1 MFSIFRRPGM
11 PAGAQKKE
19 LMAVLLSFKKTF
31 VTIGFFSFIINIL
44 MLVPTI
50 YMLQIYDRVLTSRN
64 QDTLIGLSVIMIAMF
79 FVVGFL
85 EWIRSQILIRLGNR
99 MDQRLS
105 GKVFRAAFEKS
116 LHVGS
121 TNASQYFFDL
131 TNIRQFLTGSGLFAF
146 FDSPWTPIYIIVNYY
161 IHPTLGIFSIVS
173 AVFLLCMAVLTEVV
187 SKKPLSE
194 ANKLHSMAGTFAGAN
209 LRNAEV
215 IEAMGMMNHVRGHW
229 YQKHLKFLKL
239 QATASERASVVSS
252 ITKVARLVSQ
262 SLILGVGAWL
272 AIQNI
277 ITPGMM
283 IAASILMGRA
293 LSPVEMAIGTWKQFL
308 STRTSYQRLE
318 EILSVFPDREAGMA
332 LPPPTGKLVVSN
344 LIAGPPG
351 TNKQILRGV
360 SFVAEPGDIVAVIGP
375 SAAGKTTLARMIV
388 GIWHPLAGGVKLDGV
403 EISTWNKAELGP
415 FIGYLP
421 QDIELLDGTVAQN
434 IARFGEI
441 DAEKVVAAAKDAGI
455 HEMVLQFPNG
465 YDSPIGEGGLVL
477 SGGQKQR
484 IALARAIYDDPV
496 LMVLDEPNSNLD
508 DAGETALLN
517 TLIKLKEMRK
527 TIFVITHRTSILSV
541 VDKILLMVNGVG
553 QAYGPRDEVL
563 AGLQK
568 AVSAQQSA
576 AAAQPP
582 AAAAPSPKTG
592 APQPRI
598 KELRLAE

>member
-1 MFSIFRRPGM
+1 MFSILRRPGSA
-11 PAGAQKKE
+11 AGTPKKE
-19 LMAVLLSFKKTF
+19 LMAVLLSFKRTF
-31 VTIGFFSFIINIL
+31 VTIGLFSCVVNLL

-64 QDTLIGLSVIMIAMF
+64 QDTLIGLTVIMIAMY
-79 FVVGFL
+79 FVIGFL
-85 EWIRSQILIRLGNR
+85 EWIRSQLLIRLGNR

-116 LHVGS
+116 LRVGS
-121 TNASQYFFDL
+121 TNASQYFSDL
-131 TNIRQFLTGSGLFAF
+131 TNVRQFLTGHGLFAF
-146 FDSPWTPIYIIVNYY
+146 FDSPWTPIFIIVIYY
-161 IHPTLGIFSIVS
+161 MHPTLGIFSIVS

-194 ANKLHSMAGTFAGAN
+194 ANKLHSIAVTFAGAN
-209 LRNAEV
+209 LRNAEA
-215 IEAMGMMNHVRGHW
+215 IEAMGMMTHVRGHW

-239 QATASERASVVSS
+239 QAMASERASVVSS
-252 ITKVARLVSQ
+252 VTKAARLIAQ
-262 SLILGVGAWL
+262 SSILGLGAYL

-308 STRTSYQRLE
+308 STRSSYDRLE
-318 EILSVFPDREAGMA
+318 EILTVFPDREGGMS
-332 LPPPTGKLVVSN
+332 LPPPTGQLVVSN

-360 SFVAEPGDIVAVIGP
+360 NFAVAPGDIVAIIGP

-388 GIWHPLAGGVKLDGV
+388 GIWPPFVGGVRLDGV
-403 EISTWNKAELGP
+403 EVSTWDKGELGP

-421 QDIELLDGTVAQN
+421 QDIELLEGTVAEN
-434 IARFGEI
+434 IARFGAI

-455 HEMVLQFPNG
+455 HEMVLQFPGG

-496 LMVLDEPNSNLD
+496 LVVLDEPNSNLD
-508 DAGETALLN
+508 DAGELALLN
-517 TLIKLKEMRK
+517 TLVKLKEAQK
-527 TIFVITHRTSILSV
+527 TIFVITHRTSILSI
-541 VDKILLMVNGVG
+541 VDKVLLMVNGVG

-563 AGLQK
+563 ASLQK
-568 AVSAQQSA
+568 AQQQQQQQQTA
-576 AAAQPP
+576 
-582 AAAAPSPKTG
+582 G
-592 APQPRI
+592 GPQPRI
-598 KELRLAE
+598 KELQLAQ

>member
-1 MFSIFRRPGM
+1 M
-11 PAGAQKKE
+11 
-19 LMAVLLSFKKTF
+19 
-31 VTIGFFSFIINIL
+31 TIGLFSCVVNLL

-64 QDTLIGLSVIMIAMF
+64 QETLIGLTVIMIAMY
-79 FVVGFL
+79 FVIGFL
-85 EWIRSQILIRLGNR
+85 EWIRSQLLIRLGNR

-116 LHVGS
+116 LRVGS
-121 TNASQYFFDL
+121 TNASQYFSDL
-131 TNIRQFLTGSGLFAF
+131 TNVRQFLTGHGLFAF
-146 FDSPWTPIYIIVNYY
+146 FDSPWTPIFIIVIFYM
-161 IHPTLGIFSIVS
+161 HPMLGIFSIVS

-194 ANKLHSMAGTFAGAN
+194 ANKLHSIAVTFAGAN
-209 LRNAEV
+209 LRNAEA
-215 IEAMGMMNHVRGHW
+215 IEAMGMMTHVRGHW
-229 YQKHLKFLKL
+229 YEKHLKFLKL
-239 QATASERASVVSS
+239 QAMASERASVVSS
-252 ITKVARLVSQ
+252 VTKAARLIAQ
-262 SLILGVGAWL
+262 SSILGLGAYL

-308 STRTSYQRLE
+308 STRSSYQRLE
-318 EILSVFPDREAGMA
+318 EILTVFPDREGGMS
-332 LPPPTGKLVVSN
+332 LPPPTGQLVVSN

-360 SFVAEPGDIVAVIGP
+360 NFAVAPGDIVAIIGP

-388 GIWHPLAGGVKLDGV
+388 GIWPPFVGGVRLDGV
-403 EISTWNKAELGP
+403 EVSTWDKGELGP

-421 QDIELLDGTVAQN
+421 QDIELLEGTVAEN
-434 IARFGEI
+434 IARFGAI

-455 HEMVLQFPNG
+455 HEMVLQFPGG

-496 LMVLDEPNSNLD
+496 LVVLDEPNSNLD
-508 DAGETALLN
+508 DAGELALLN
-517 TLIKLKEMRK
+517 TLVKLKEAQK
-527 TIFVITHRTSILSV
+527 TIFVITHRTSILSI
-541 VDKILLMVNGVG
+541 VDKVLLMVNGVG

-563 AGLQK
+563 ASLQK
-568 AVSAQQSA
+568 AQQPQQQQQQQQTA
-576 AAAQPP
+576 
-582 AAAAPSPKTG
+582 G
-592 APQPRI
+592 GPQPRI
-598 KELRLAE
+598 KELQLAQ

>member
-1 MFSIFRRPGM
+1 MMFSILRRPGSA
-11 PAGAQKKE
+11 AGVQKKE
-19 LMAVLLSFKKTF
+19 LMAVLLSFKRTF
-31 VTIGFFSFIINIL
+31 VTIGLFSFVVNIL

-85 EWIRSQILIRLGNR
+85 EWIRSQLLIRLGNR
-99 MDQRLS
+99 MDQKLS

-116 LHVGS
+116 LRIGS

-131 TNIRQFLTGSGLFAF
+131 TNIRQFLTGHGLFAF
-146 FDSPWTPIYIIVNYY
+146 FDSPWTPIYIVVIYY
-161 IHPTLGIFSIVS
+161 MHPIMGVFSIVS

-194 ANKLHSMAGTFAGAN
+194 ANKLHSIAGTFAGAN
-209 LRNAEV
+209 LRNAEA

-239 QATASERASVVSS
+239 QAMASERASVVSS
-252 ITKVARLVSQ
+252 ITKVARLISQ
-262 SLILGVGAWL
+262 SLILGVGAYL

-308 STRTSYQRLE
+308 STRTSYERLE
-318 EILSVFPDREAGMA
+318 EILSVFPDREGGMS
-332 LPPPTGKLVVSN
+332 LPPPTGQLVVSN

-360 SFVAEPGDIVAVIGP
+360 SFAAEPGDIVAVIGP

-388 GIWHPLAGGVKLDGV
+388 GIWQPLVGGVRLDGV
-403 EISTWNKAELGP
+403 EVSTWDKAELGP

-421 QDIELLDGTVAQN
+421 QDIELLDGTVAEN
-434 IARFGEI
+434 IARFGAI

-455 HEMVLQFPNG
+455 HEMVLQFPGG
-465 YDSPIGEGGLVL
+465 YDTPIGEGGLVL

-484 IALARAIYDDPV
+484 IALARAVYDDPV
-496 LMVLDEPNSNLD
+496 LIVLDEPNSNLD
-508 DAGETALLN
+508 DAGELALLN
-517 TLIKLKEMRK
+517 TLVKLKEAQK
-527 TIFVITHRTSILSV
+527 TIFVITHRTSILSI
-541 VDKILLMVNGVG
+541 VDKILLMINGVG

-563 AGLQK
+563 ASLQK
-568 AVSAQQSA
+568 AQQQQQQQQQSSGQGEA
-576 AAAQPP
+576 ASVPR
-582 AAAAPSPKTG
+582 S
-592 APQPRI
+592 RI
-598 KELRLAE
+598 KELRLAT

>member
-1 MFSIFRRPGM
+1 MFNILRRPLSATGT
-11 PAGAQKKE
+11 QKKE
-19 LMAVLLSFKKTF
+19 LMAVLLSFKRTF
-31 VTIGFFSFIINIL
+31 VTIGFFSFIVNML
-44 MLVPTI
+44 MLVPVI

-64 QDTLIGLSVIMIAMF
+64 QDTLIGLTVIMIAMY
-79 FVVGFL
+79 FVIGFL
-85 EWIRSQILIRLGNR
+85 EWIRSQLLIRLGNR

-131 TNIRQFLTGSGLFAF
+131 TNVRQFLTGHGLFAF
-146 FDSPWTPIYIIVNYY
+146 FDSPWTPIFIAVNFYM
-161 IHPTLGIFSIVS
+161 HTVLGIFSTVS
-173 AVFLLCMAVLTEVV
+173 AVFLLCMAILTEVV

-194 ANKLHSMAGTFAGAN
+194 ANKLHSIAGTFAGAN
-209 LRNAEV
+209 LRNAEA
-215 IEAMGMMNHVRGHW
+215 IEAMGMMTHVRGHL

-239 QATASERASVVSS
+239 QAMASERASVVSS
-252 ITKVARLVSQ
+252 VTKAARLISQ
-262 SLILGVGAWL
+262 SLILGVGAYL

-283 IAASILMGRA
+283 IAASLLMGRA

-308 STRTSYQRLE
+308 STRSSYERLE
-318 EILSVFPDREAGMA
+318 EILTVFPDREGGMS
-332 LPPPTGKLVVSN
+332 LPPPTGQLVVSS

-388 GIWHPLAGGVKLDGV
+388 GIWPPFAGGVRLDGV
-403 EISTWNKAELGP
+403 EVSTWDKAELGP

-421 QDIELLDGTVAQN
+421 QDIELLDGTIAEN

-441 DAEKVVAAAKDAGI
+441 DAGKVVAAAKDAGI
-455 HEMVLQFPNG
+455 HEMVLQFPGG
-465 YDSPIGEGGLVL
+465 YDTSIGEGGLVL

-496 LMVLDEPNSNLD
+496 LIVLDEPNSNLD
-508 DAGETALLN
+508 DAGELALLN
-517 TLIKLKEMRK
+517 TLVKLKEAQK
-527 TIFVITHRTSILSV
+527 TVFVITHRTSILSI
-541 VDKILLMVNGVG
+541 VDKVLLVVNGVG

-563 AGLQK
+563 ASLQK
-568 AVSAQQSA
+568 AQQLAASSQQSA
-576 AAAQPP
+576 SSGQQ
-582 AAAAPSPKTG
+582 S
-592 APQPRI
+592 RI
-598 KELRLAE
+598 KELRLA

>member
-1 MFSIFRRPGM
+1 MMFSIFRRPGSA
-11 PAGAQKKE
+11 AGTPKKE
-19 LMAVLLSFKKTF
+19 LMAVLLSFKRTF
-31 VTIGFFSFIINIL
+31 VTIGLFSFIVNIL

-64 QDTLIGLSVIMIAMF
+64 QDTLIGLTVIMIAMY
-79 FVVGFL
+79 FVIGFL
-85 EWIRSQILIRLGNR
+85 EWIRSQLLIRLGNR

-116 LHVGS
+116 LRVGS

-131 TNIRQFLTGSGLFAF
+131 TNVRQFLTGQGLFAF
-146 FDSPWTPIYIIVNYY
+146 FDSPWTPIFIIVIYY
-161 IHPTLGIFSIVS
+161 MHPSLGIFSIVS
-173 AVFLLCMAVLTEVV
+173 AIFLLCMAVLTEIV

-194 ANKLHSMAGTFAGAN
+194 ANKLHSIAGTFAGAN
-209 LRNAEV
+209 LRNAEA
-215 IEAMGMMNHVRGHW
+215 IEAMGMMNHVKGHW
-229 YQKHLKFLKL
+229 YQKHIKFLKL
-239 QATASERASVVSS
+239 QAMASERASIVSS
-252 ITKVARLVSQ
+252 VTKVARLISQ
-262 SLILGVGAWL
+262 SAILGLGAYL

-308 STRTSYQRLE
+308 STRSSYDRLE
-318 EILSVFPDREAGMA
+318 EILTVFPDREGGMS
-332 LPPPTGKLVVSN
+332 LPPPTGQLVVSN

-360 SFVAEPGDIVAVIGP
+360 SFAAEPGDIVAVIGP

-388 GIWHPLAGGVKLDGV
+388 GIWHPLAGGVRLDGV
-403 EISTWNKAELGP
+403 EVATWDKAELGP

-421 QDIELLDGTVAQN
+421 QDIELLDGTVAEN
-434 IARFGEI
+434 IARFGPI

-455 HEMVLQFPNG
+455 HEMVLQFSGG

-496 LMVLDEPNSNLD
+496 LLVLDEPNSNLD
-508 DAGETALLN
+508 DAGEAALLN
-517 TLIKLKEMRK
+517 TLVKLKEAQK
-527 TIFVITHRTSILSV
+527 TIFVITHRTSILSI
-541 VDKILLMVNGVG
+541 VDKVLLMVNGVG

-563 AGLQK
+563 ASLQK
-568 AVSAQQSA
+568 AQQQQQQQS
-576 AAAQPP
+576 
-582 AAAAPSPKTG
+582 SG
-592 APQPRI
+592 PQPRI
-598 KELRLAE
+598 KELRLAT